1 MDDLGVEA
9 RYNTRVGRDIMLTD
23 LLKSYDAVY
32 LAAGC
37 YISNP
42 MTGPD
47 NKIIPG
53 VNLKGVEDGIKLL
66 AKTNFGE
73 PTYLGKRVVVLGGG
87 FTAMD
92 CCRTSIRFGAEKVYV
107 LYRRSKEEMGSD
119 EYEVNEAEME
129 QIEFHYLVSPLE
141 VLSKDGIHARWL
153 KVLHTKLA

>member
-1 MDDLGVEA
+1 MDDLVVEA
-9 RYNTRVGRDIMLTD
+9 RYNTRVGRDEMLTD

-73 PTYLGKRVVVLGGG
+73 LVYIGKRVIVLGGG
-87 FTAMD
+87 FTAMILS
-92 CCRTSIRFGAEKVYV
+92 RTSLLFCPETLYV
-107 LYRRSKEEMGSD
+107 MFCLS
-119 EYEVNEAEME
+119 YE
-129 QIEFHYLVSPLE
+129 
-141 VLSKDGIHARWL
+141 
-153 KVLHTKLA
+153 